1 MAQGRQERCPIMDTL
16 DMIGGKWKITL
27 LYELLAGEKRY
38 AELRRAIDGIS
49 EKVLIASLRSL
60 EADGLVERESFHEV
74 PPRVVYRLTRRG
86 RTLEAALQA
95 LCEWG
100 ERYARRPALR
110 TDGTVRARARRVV
123 LAK

>member
-1 MAQGRQERCPIMDTL
+1 MPHLDALALEAAHVERAHAQ
-16 DMIGGKWKITL
+16 
-27 LYELLAGEKRY
+27 
-38 AELRRAIDGIS
+38 LRRAIEGIS
-49 EKVLIASLRSL
+49 EKVLIASLRGL

-110 TDGTVRARARRVV
+110 TDGTVRARSRRVV

>member
-1 MAQGRQERCPIMDTL
+1 MDAL
-16 DMIGGKWKITL
+16 EMIGGKWKITL
-27 LYELLAGEKRY
+27 LYRLLEGEKRY
-38 AELRRAIDGIS
+38 AELRRAIEGIS
-49 EKVLIASLRSL
+49 EKVLIASLRQL

-86 RTLEAALQA
+86 RTLDGALQA

-100 ERYARRPALR
+100 ERYGKRPALR
-110 TDGTVRARARRVV
+110 EDGTVRSRARRVV

>member
-1 MAQGRQERCPIMDTL
+1 MARPRQDRCPILDAL

-27 LYELLAGEKRY
+27 LYQLLGGEKRY
-38 AELRRAIDGIS
+38 AELRRAVDGIS

-100 ERYARRPALR
+100 ERHARRPALR
-110 TDGTVRARARRVV
+110 SDGTVRARRAV

>member
-1 MAQGRQERCPIMDTL
+1 MDTL

-27 LYELLAGEKRY
+27 LYQLLEGEMRY
-38 AELRRAIDGIS
+38 AQLRRAIDGIS
-49 EKVLIASLRSL
+49 EKVLIASLRQL
-60 EADGLVERESFHEV
+60 EADGLVERQSFHEV

-100 ERYARRPALR
+100 ERYARRPAVR
-110 TDGTVRARARRVV
+110 EDGTVVRARTRRVV
-123 LAK
+123 AST

>member
-1 MAQGRQERCPIMDTL
+1 MV
-16 DMIGGKWKITL
+16 GGKWKITL
-27 LYELLAGEKRY
+27 LYRLLEGEMRY
-38 AELRRAIDGIS
+38 AALKRAIDGIS
-49 EKVLIASLRSL
+49 EKVLIASLRQL

-86 RTLEAALQA
+86 RSLETALEA

-100 ERYARRPALR
+100 ERHARRPALR
-110 TDGTVRARARRVV
+110 TDGTVRPRARRVA

>member
-1 MAQGRQERCPIMDTL
+1 MARPPTDRCPIMDAL

-27 LYELLAGEKRY
+27 LYQLLEGEMRY

-49 EKVLIASLRSL
+49 EKVLIASLRQL

-86 RTLEAALQA
+86 RTLETALQA

-100 ERYARRPALR
+100 ERHARRPALR
-110 TDGTVRARARRVV
+110 TDGTVRARPRRVV

>member
-1 MAQGRQERCPIMDTL
+1 MDTL

-27 LYELLAGEKRY
+27 LYRLLEGEKRY
-38 AELRRAIDGIS
+38 AELRRAIEGIS
-49 EKVLIASLRSL
+49 EKVLIASLRQL
-60 EADGLVERESFHEV
+60 EGDGLVERESFHEV

-100 ERYARRPALR
+100 ERYAKRPALR
-110 TDGTVRARARRVV
+110 DDGTVRSRARRVV

>member
-1 MAQGRQERCPIMDTL
+1 MARPPQDRCPIMDAL

-49 EKVLIASLRSL
+49 EKVLIASLRGL

-86 RTLEAALQA
+86 RTLETALQA

-100 ERYARRPALR
+100 ERYAKRPAVR
-110 TDGTVRARARRVV
+110 PDGTVRARTRRVA

>member
-1 MAQGRQERCPIMDTL
+1 MARPNPTRCPIMDAL
-16 DMIGGKWKITL
+16 EMIGGKWKITL
-27 LYELLAGEKRY
+27 LYRLLEGEKRY

-49 EKVLIASLRSL
+49 EKVLIASLRQL
-60 EADGLVERESFHEV
+60 ESDGLVERESFHEV

-86 RTLEAALQA
+86 RTLEAALGA

-100 ERYARRPALR
+100 ERHARRPAVR
-110 TDGTVRARARRVV
+110 EDGTVRARARRVA